1 MKHKLFCL
9 ILAAFLLLPG
19 CGSSSA
25 KSEDESTIKAAATTY
40 PVYLLAQAVTD
51 GVDGISVSLV
61 IDQQVSCLHDYT
73 LTMRD
78 MEAVER
84 ADVLLING
92 AGLEDFLDDV
102 LDGRNTID
110 CSTGISLLSSEEEH
124 EEGQEEDSD
133 HDHDHDHEDG
143 HHHDQDPHIWMDPRN
158 AAVMA
163 QNLAEGLAQIDPDHA
178 DAYRA
183 NADAITADLTDFR
196 QELLDRLEGKNIN
209 LITFHDGFGYFAE
222 SFGMHLLAAVEE
234 EEGSEASAKTIVEIT
249 QLVNEHQ
256 LPAIFT
262 EVNGSD
268 ATAKAIARECD
279 IQIYPLSMCMSGNGG
294 GLAAYKAVIQSNIE
308 TILEAYS

>member
-1 MKHKLFCL
+1 MKHKLFCVILAIL
-9 ILAAFLLLPG
+9 ILLSG

-25 KSEDESTIKAAATTY
+25 LSEDSSTIKAAATTY

-51 GVDGISVSLV
+51 GIDNVSVSLV

-102 LDGRNTID
+102 LDGRTTID
-110 CSTGISLLSSEEEH
+110 CSTGIELLSSGEE
-124 EEGQEEDSD
+124 QEESSD
-133 HDHDHDHEDG
+133 HNHKDDHDHE
-143 HHHDQDPHIWMDPRN
+143 QDPHIWMDPRN
-158 AAVMA
+158 AAIMA
-163 QNLAEGLAQIDPDHA
+163 QNLAEGLAQIDPSHA

-183 NADAITADLTDFR
+183 NADAITTDLTSFR
-196 QELLDRLEGKNIN
+196 QELLNELNGKTIN
-209 LITFHDGFGYFAE
+209 LITFHDGFSYFAE
-222 SFGMHLLAAVEE
+222 SFGLHLLAAVEE

-249 QLVNEHQ
+249 QLVNKYQ
-256 LPAIFT
+256 IPVIFT
-262 EVNGSD
+262 EVNGSN

-279 IQIYPLSMCMSGNGG
+279 IQVDSLSMCMSGEGG

>member
-1 MKHKLFCL
+1 MKHKLFCIILAIL
-9 ILAAFLLLPG
+9 ILLSG
-19 CGSSSA
+19 CGSPSA
-25 KSEDESTIKAAATTY
+25 SSEDSSTIKAAATTY

-51 GVDGISVSLV
+51 GIDNVSVSLV

-102 LDGRNTID
+102 LDGRTTID
-110 CSTGISLLSSEEEH
+110 CSTGIELLSSGEE
-124 EEGQEEDSD
+124 QEEASD
-133 HDHDHDHEDG
+133 HNHKDAHDHE
-143 HHHDQDPHIWMDPRN
+143 QDPHIWMDPRN
-158 AAVMA
+158 AAIMA
-163 QNLAEGLAQIDPDHA
+163 QNLAEGLAQIDPGHA

-183 NADAITADLTDFR
+183 NADAITTDLTNFR
-196 QELLDRLEGKNIN
+196 QELLNELNGKAIN

-222 SFGMHLLAAVEE
+222 SFGLHLLAAVEE

-249 QLVNEHQ
+249 QLVNKYQ
-256 LPAIFT
+256 IPVIFT
-262 EVNGSD
+262 EVNGSN

-279 IQIYPLSMCMSGNGG
+279 IQVDSLSMCMSGEGG

>member
-1 MKHKLFCL
+1 MKHKLFCVILAIL
-9 ILAAFLLLPG
+9 ILLSG

-25 KSEDESTIKAAATTY
+25 SSEDSSTIKAAATTY

-51 GVDGISVSLV
+51 GIDNVSISLV

-102 LDGRNTID
+102 LDGRTTID
-110 CSTGISLLSSEEEH
+110 CSTGIELLSSGEE
-124 EEGQEEDSD
+124 QEEASD
-133 HDHDHDHEDG
+133 HNYKDDHDHE
-143 HHHDQDPHIWMDPRN
+143 QDPHIWMDPRN
-158 AAVMA
+158 AAIMA
-163 QNLAEGLAQIDPDHA
+163 QNLAEGLAQIDPGHA

-183 NADAITADLTDFR
+183 NADAITTDLTSFR
-196 QELLDRLEGKNIN
+196 QELLNELNGKTIN
-209 LITFHDGFGYFAE
+209 LITFHDGFSYFAE
-222 SFGMHLLAAVEE
+222 SFGLHLLAAVEE

-249 QLVNEHQ
+249 QLVNKYQ
-256 LPAIFT
+256 IPVIFT
-262 EVNGSD
+262 EVNGSN

-279 IQIYPLSMCMSGNGG
+279 IQVDSLSTCMSGEGG